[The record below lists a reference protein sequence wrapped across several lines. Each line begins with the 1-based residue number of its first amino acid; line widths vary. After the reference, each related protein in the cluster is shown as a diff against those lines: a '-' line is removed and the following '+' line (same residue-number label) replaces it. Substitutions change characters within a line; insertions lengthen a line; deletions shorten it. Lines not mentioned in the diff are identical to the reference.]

1 MCHIVIQS
9 ISLVNNQIT
18 VLFDQVWY
26 QEDIIRLRQLL
37 FDNIPNLSIKEV
49 ILGADIESIRF
60 QWKNTEFIVKF
71 DYYSQSCWF
80 DTQYSNSGPDTQDLF
95 KLLTHNKKHYV

>member
-1 MCHIVIQS
+1 MPHIVIQS

-26 QEDIIRLRQLL
+26 QEDIIKLRQLL
-37 FDNIPNLSIKEV
+37 LNNIPNVSIKEV
-49 ILGADIESIRF
+49 IIGADIESIRF
-60 QWKNTEFIVKF
+60 QWKNTEFIVQF

-80 DTQYSNSGPDTQDLF
+80 DTQDSNSDSCTQDLF
-95 KLLTHNKKHYV
+95 NLLTHNKKHYV